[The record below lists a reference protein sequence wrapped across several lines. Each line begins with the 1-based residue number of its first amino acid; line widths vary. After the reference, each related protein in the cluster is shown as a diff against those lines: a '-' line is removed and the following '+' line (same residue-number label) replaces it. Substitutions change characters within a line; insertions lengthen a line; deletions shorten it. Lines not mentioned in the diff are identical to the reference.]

1 MSTPF
6 IGREFTFTQ
15 PDGSPIRLRGW
26 GDQNYAVFET
36 LDGFTVTR
44 NAATGFWELAQV
56 SADRTALEPAGALNA
71 PRGALAPRQRIAA
84 GSARARGVEG
94 AQRLLGGRRCD
105 QRREE
110 KRSQQRTMRAMAA
123 AGGPMLA
130 PPKRGTV
137 GDFVGL
143 CLLVD
148 FSDAPATIARDEVE
162 RFCNQ
167 VGYRGFGNNG
177 SVHDYYLANS
187 IGRCRYSNVVAPYY
201 RARQPKSFY
210 TDRNQPYGQRAR
222 QLILE
227 ALAHLKASGFD
238 FSTLTP
244 DNGGFVYASNVFY
257 AGDVQNNWSEGLWP
271 HASRLDSAV
280 SLAPGISAFDYQI
293 TAIGQELSLGTF
305 CHENGHMLCDY
316 PDLYDY
322 GGESSGVGAFCLMCA
337 GANIDEKNPPHI
349 SAYLKRLSGWANS
362 VTTLAAGQQLAL
374 AAGNNDFAMFAK
386 DSREYFLVENRH
398 RSGRDAALPGQGL
411 AVWHVDEEG
420 DNGDEQMSPAQH
432 YELSLVQADGA
443 FQLERQ
449 RQQLGDPADLFGNGK
464 TRFDDSTLPPSR
476 WWDGTV
482 SQLTLRDISAP
493 GPVVNFRVGPADV
506 VQPPATVK
514 REAQP
519 NKAIPDNQTAGIS
532 DTLQITDALAIASL
546 KVAVDITHSYR
557 GDLQVQL
564 TAPWGDVLVLHPRGT
579 GGSADDLK
587 TSYDATSLPALAAWR
602 GRSAV
607 GAWRLAVQDLAAQ
620 DTGQLNRWSL
630 EFTPAVAVPGPV
642 EVQEAPG
649 MKIPDNSA
657 AGIERTLVVAGNGK
671 VARVE
676 VAVDI
681 THPYIGDLR
690 VALVSAGGTEVVLH
704 DGSGGSADNLVKTY
718 TGATTPALAGLAGQ
732 PLAGTWRLRVA
743 DRAAADVGKLNRWRL
758 LVQPA

>member
-1 MSTPF
+1 MSVPF
-6 IGREFTFTQ
+6 IGREFSFTQ
-15 PDGSPIRLRGW
+15 PDGSAIAVRGW

-44 NAATGFWELAQV
+44 NPATGYWELAQV
-56 SADRTALEPAGALNA
+56 SADGTALEPAGALNA
-71 PRGALAPRQRIAA
+71 PRGGLAPRQRVAP
-84 GSARARGVEG
+84 GSARARGFEG

-105 QRREE
+105 QRRDA
-110 KRSQQRTMRAMAA
+110 RRTQQRTMRAMAA

-130 PPKRGTV
+130 PPQRGTV

-201 RARQPKSFY
+201 RASQPRSFY
-210 TDRNQPYGQRAR
+210 TDRTQPYGQRAR

-227 ALAHLKASGFD
+227 ALTHLKASGFD

-257 AGDVQNNWSEGLWP
+257 AGNVQNNWSEGLWP

-280 SLAPGISAFDYQI
+280 ALAPGISAFDYQI
-293 TAIGQELSLGTF
+293 TAMGSELALGTF

-337 GANIDEKNPPHI
+337 GANIDEKNPPNI

-362 VTTLAAGQQLAL
+362 VTTLASGQQLSL
-374 AAGNNDFAMFAK
+374 AASSNDFAMFAK
-386 DSREYFLVENRH
+386 DSREYFIVENRH

-411 AVWHVDEEG
+411 AVWHVDEDG
-420 DNGDEQMSPAQH
+420 DNSLEQMSPAQH

-449 RQQLGDPADLFGNGK
+449 RQQVGDIADLFGNGK
-464 TRFDDSTLPPSR
+464 TRFDDSTAPPSR
-476 WWDGTV
+476 WWNGTA
-482 SQLTLRDISAP
+482 SQLELRDIGAP
-493 GPVVNFRVGPADV
+493 GPVVSFRVGPADV
-506 VQPPATVK
+506 VQPPQTIK
-514 REAQP
+514 RESRP
-519 NKAIPDNQTAGIS
+519 DRAIPDNQPTGIS
-532 DTLQITDALAIASL
+532 ETLQVDDAIVFAALTVS
-546 KVAVDITHSYR
+546 VDISHSYR

-564 TAPWGDVLVLHPRGT
+564 TAPWGDVVVLHPKNS

-587 TSYDATSLPALAAWR
+587 LSWDATTLPALAAWR
-602 GRSAV
+602 GRSAQ
-607 GAWRLAVQDLAAQ
+607 GAWRLLVQDLAAQ
-620 DTGQLNRWSL
+620 DVGRLNRWAL
-630 EFTPAVAVPGPV
+630 AFTAAAPVVGPV
-642 EVQEAPG
+642 DVQEAPG
-649 MKIPDNSA
+649 VKIPDNTL
-657 AGIERTLVVAGNGK
+657 AGIERTLAVAGNGR
-671 VARVE
+671 VGRVE
-676 VAVDI
+676 VTVDI

-690 VALVSAGGTEVVLH
+690 VSLVSGAGTEVVLH
-704 DGSGGSADNLVKTY
+704 DGAGGSADNISATY
-718 TGATTPALAGLAGQ
+718 TAATTSALAALAGQ

-743 DRAAADVGKLNRWRL
+743 DRAAQDLGKLNRWRL